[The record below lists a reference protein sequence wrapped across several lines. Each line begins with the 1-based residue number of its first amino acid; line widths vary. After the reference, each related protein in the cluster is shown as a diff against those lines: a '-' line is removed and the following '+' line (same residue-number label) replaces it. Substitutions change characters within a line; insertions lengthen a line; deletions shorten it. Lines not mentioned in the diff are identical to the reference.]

1 MNVLKMSRAVFL
13 FKKAS
18 REQKAELSLLIRN
31 KILKRIEKS
40 DKDLTVHEHQVDA
53 SLLKQIYHNKL
64 LHF

>member
-31 KILKRIEKS
+31 KILKNRK
-40 DKDLTVHEHQVDA
+40 K
-53 SLLKQIYHNKL
+53 
-64 LHF
+64 